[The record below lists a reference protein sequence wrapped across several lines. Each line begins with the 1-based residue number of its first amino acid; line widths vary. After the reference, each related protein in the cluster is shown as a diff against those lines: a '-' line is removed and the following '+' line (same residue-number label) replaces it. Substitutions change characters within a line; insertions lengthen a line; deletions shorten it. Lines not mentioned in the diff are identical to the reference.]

1 MIVLLLLGLIAGAVY
16 VVLAAPGRAQGG
28 RPTAGG
34 AAPSTGVGA
43 VAYGV
48 TVGVFGLVASVI
60 LLLGGFWLLF
70 IALVSPGLLIFGV
83 TVLGQAVLAAGG
95 LLFLA
100 VGLLLAREA
109 RRRLLS
115 L

>member
-1 MIVLLLLGLIAGAVY
+1 MVVLLLGLIAGAVY
-16 VVLAAPGRAQGG
+16 MVLAAPGRAQGG
-28 RPTAGG
+28 HPTAGG
-34 AAPSTGVGA
+34 AASSTGVGA

-48 TVGVFGLVASVI
+48 TVGVFGLVASVV

-70 IALVSPGLLIFGV
+70 IALVTPGLLIVGAAGFAK
-83 TVLGQAVLAAGG
+83 AVLAAGG

-100 VGLLLAREA
+100 LGLLLARAA